1 MITKEQT
8 LNNAWKKNK
17 ANIRKQVVDI
27 INRELLNTPN
37 KQIKQ
42 DIFV

>member
-8 LNNAWKKNK
+8 LKHAWKKNK
-17 ANIRKQVVDI
+17 ANIRKRAVDI
-27 INRELLNTPN
+27 IDRELFNTPN

>member
-8 LNNAWKKNK
+8 LKHAWKKNK
-17 ANIRKQVVDI
+17 ANIRKRAVDI
-27 INRELLNTPN
+27 IDRELLNTPN
-37 KQIKQ
+37 KKIKQ